1 MSKKLRI
8 KRSRSKYAQRFKPL
22 KFVIYLLVISLVF
35 FLGWT
40 LYPTVRDFIVGESPS
55 SAESSESDSGISSSE
70 HSSESSGSASQDESS
85 SSVPESSSAESSLP
99 EASEPE
105 DAPEGTRA
113 IFLPAELLND
123 TVSLADTVSAA
134 KAAGFNAVLIELKD
148 DEGYVM
154 YSSAVPRA
162 KKSISDN
169 AYDLVSVIS
178 YLKSEGLE
186 VIGRMHSFHDH
197 MGGKAYRPMGIYYMN
212 ESFLWLD
219 DYPDKG
225 GRSWLNPYSEDAA
238 AYITDLSL
246 EAADAGVDSIIFAG
260 FSFPTKIG
268 IESAN
273 FGELAETVGKQE
285 MLSMRMQQITSALKE
300 KNTTAYF
307 FAEGPAVLGGDNYI
321 YHGDPLNIA
330 VDGFST
336 SLYPSDIASNKLDSS
351 LGITDSLQNPYQSV
365 SAQLALLLPKLKSDA
380 EFLPFIQGFSDSS
393 FTCTAEEIS
402 SQLKALSDAE
412 ISSYI
417 LYNPT
422 GEYNFAD

>member
-8 KRSRSKYAQRFKPL
+8 KRLRRKYTLRSKPL
-22 KFVIYLLVISLVF
+22 KFAIYLLVIALVF

-40 LYPTVRDFIVGESPS
+40 LYPAVSNFITGESQS
-55 SAESSESDSGISSSE
+55 SAESSQSDSGISGSE
-70 HSSESSGSASQDESS
+70 HSSESSGSASQYESS
-85 SSVPESSSAESSLP
+85 SSTPESSSAESSLP
-99 EASEPE
+99 EVSQPE
-105 DAPEGTRA
+105 DAPAGTRA
-113 IFLPAELLND
+113 IFLPAELLKD
-123 TVSLADTVSAA
+123 SSALADTVTAA

-154 YSSAVPRA
+154 YNSAVPRA

-169 AYDLVSVIS
+169 AYDLVSVVG

-212 ESFLWLD
+212 ENFLWLD

-225 GRSWLNPYSEDAA
+225 GRSWLNPYSDDAA

-246 EAADAGVDSIIFAG
+246 EAADAGVGSIIFAG

-273 FGELAETVGKQE
+273 FGELAETIGKQE
-285 MLSMRMQQITSALKE
+285 MLSMRMQEITSALKE
-300 KNTTAYF
+300 KNTAAYF
-307 FAEGPAVLGGDNYI
+307 FAEGPALLGGDNYI

-330 VDGFST
+330 ADGFSA
-336 SLYPSDIASNKLDSS
+336 SLYPSDITANKLDSA
-351 LGITDSLQNPYQSV
+351 LGITNSLQDPYQSV

-393 FTCTAEEIS
+393 FACTAEEIS
-402 SQLKALSDAE
+402 SQLKALADAE

-422 GEYNFAD
+422 GEYSFAD